1 MSDAVDVSTNP
12 AADAPQDLAPSSPED
27 ATRPVEQA
35 GGEVGVNE
43 DKQKDEKKLN
53 ALQLFAKSAQE
64 RKAARL
70 AGAQGEKDAGRGKAE
85 AKPEKA
91 DKPADAKD
99 AARPKADAKD
109 ATEAPERDANGRFVP
124 KDKPADAKP
133 DEKAAAGKDKPKDAP
148 ADKGKEE
155 PPPAAAKPAE
165 AKPEP
170 PKEEPKPKADS
181 AEQRRIAELLLEKKR
196 WDAERLEHKRN
207 SERSAAE
214 TKAKLDRL
222 EQLEKL
228 IERARG
234 DELDDDVLEPLIGR
248 GFVKLVK
255 DVNAG
260 KEKGGIAYKA
270 RPQLP
275 PELQPLAKTLE
286 EKVSKF
292 EAWEREKAERE
303 RVERETRERTEREA
317 KRKAADAADAEKCK
331 SWLSD
336 KSEKY
341 PYLTALPDAAT
352 QFRDTLYAAMRNEK
366 GELVGPEP
374 DPDDIAEMIEQS
386 LTDKLGTI
394 FSSEYA
400 LKRALRDP
408 KTRELVS
415 RLLNAA
421 SDAAQT
427 QEPSSPQRD
436 SKGDQETTGSGKGPP
451 TLSSKVT
458 QEAPVASEP
467 PDEFEDPD
475 GYKAWWR
482 ANFRQGNR
490 KRSAAMD
497 EIRSRNTQA
506 AE

>member
-1 MSDAVDVSTNP
+1 MSDSVDVSSNP
-12 AADAPQDLAPSSPED
+12 AADAPLDLAPSSPED
-27 ATRPVEQA
+27 GERPVEQA
-35 GGEVGVNE
+35 GGEVGINE

-53 ALQLFAKSAQE
+53 GLQLFRKAAEE

-70 AGAQGEKDAGRGKAE
+70 AGAQIEKATPAKAE

-91 DKPADAKD
+91 EADKGEAK
-99 AARPKADAKD
+99 PKADAKD
-109 ATEAPERDANGRFVP
+109 SVEGPERDANGRFVP
-124 KDKPADAKP
+124 KDKLEAK
-133 DEKAAAGKDKPKDAP
+133 DEKAAAGKDKAKEAP
-148 ADKGKEE
+148 AEKGKDE
-155 PPPAAAKPAE
+155 PPPAAAKPAD

-196 WDAERLEHKRN
+196 WDSEKLEHKRN
-207 SERSAAE
+207 SEKSAAE

-292 EAWEREKAERE
+292 EAWEREKADRE
-303 RVERETRERTEREA
+303 RAEQEA
-317 KRKAADAADAEKCK
+317 KAKAERAAKKAAADAEDAEKCK

-341 PYLTALPDAAT
+341 PYLTALPDAAS
-352 QFRDTLYAAMRNEK
+352 QFRDTLYAAMRDDK
-366 GELVGPEP
+366 GELTGPEP

-408 KTRELVS
+408 KTRDLVS

-421 SDAAQT
+421 ASDAVET
-427 QEPSSPQRD
+427 QETSSPQRG
-436 SKGDQETTGSGKGPP
+436 SKGNQETAGSGKGPP

-458 QEAPVASEP
+458 QEAPVAAEA

-475 GYKAWWR
+475 GYRAWWR
-482 ANFRQGNR
+482 ENFRRGNR
-490 KRSAAMD
+490 NRNAALD
-497 EIRSRNTQA
+497 NIRSKHSQA